1 MTQPIFPKSLSYP
14 AVPLHALLEKT
25 AQILLEKPALICGTQ
40 ELSYT
45 QLNRLSNRFANA
57 LLRLDVQRGDRVAL
71 YLPNTPQ
78 FVVACF
84 GALKAGCV
92 VTAVSPLHKERV
104 LQAQL
109 CDSGA
114 KVLVAFDGQQPII
127 DSLKEK
133 PLHVITADFADST
146 FSGLLSGL
154 SEAEPGAEVSPATL
168 AALQYTGGTTG
179 TPKAAMLTHKNLVSN
194 ATQFAAAINATQDD
208 VFLAALP
215 LFHIYGFT
223 TSLTV
228 PLSVGA
234 KIVLLPKFEPTAVL
248 CAIERH
254 RVTVFCGVPTMY
266 QLLTAQPDLGNYD
279 LASIR
284 VCVSGASA
292 LPPQTQK
299 QFMAVTD
306 GVLVEGYGL
315 SEASPVTHCNP
326 PDRATLHVGSIGFPL
341 PDTEVRIVDLETSTR
356 PLPAGEVGE
365 LAVKGPQ
372 VMSGYWNRPE
382 ETALV
387 LRDGWLLTGDI
398 ARMGPDGCFYLVD
411 RKKDLIKHKG
421 YSIYPRELEDVLYE
435 HPVVKLCAVVGKPV
449 GMGDEVPV
457 AFVVPK
463 MGTAVSEEELKAFV
477 NCKVASYMA
486 IREVTFQKELP
497 ISAAGKV
504 LKRALRKP

>member
-1 MTQPIFPKSLSYP
+1 
-14 AVPLHALLEKT
+14 
-25 AQILLEKPALICGTQ
+25 
-40 ELSYT
+40 
-45 QLNRLSNRFANA
+45 
-57 LLRLDVQRGDRVAL
+57 
-71 YLPNTPQ
+71 
-78 FVVACF
+78 
-84 GALKAGCV
+84 
-92 VTAVSPLHKERV
+92 
-104 LQAQL
+104 
-109 CDSGA
+109 
-114 KVLVAFDGQQPII
+114 
-127 DSLKEK
+127 
-133 PLHVITADFADST
+133 
-146 FSGLLSGL
+146 
-154 SEAEPGAEVSPATL
+154 
-168 AALQYTGGTTG
+168 
-179 TPKAAMLTHKNLVSN
+179 
-194 ATQFAAAINATQDD
+194 
-208 VFLAALP
+208 
-215 LFHIYGFT
+215 
-223 TSLTV
+223 
-228 PLSVGA
+228 
-234 KIVLLPKFEPTAVL
+234 
-248 CAIERH
+248 
-254 RVTVFCGVPTMY
+254 MY